1 MRISD
6 WSSDVCSS
14 DLHTAE
20 RGEGNHESVAHAKAL
35 HNRMRAL
42 IDAVEAEAFGPVRH
56 ILHVG
61 IGGSALGPHLL
72 IDALG
77 RQAGRYDVAVVS
89 NVDGAAL
96 EEAMGRF
103 DPSATLLVVASKTF
117 TTTETLLNA
126 QSVIEW
132 MLEDG
137 VEDPYGRVIAL
148 TGDPVKA
155 MEWGVGG
162 RRMRRFRENVGGR

>member
-14 DLHTAE
+14 DL
-20 RGEGNHESVAHAKAL
+20 
-35 HNRMRAL
+35 
-42 IDAVEAEAFGPVRH
+42 
-56 ILHVG
+56 
-61 IGGSALGPHLL
+61 
-72 IDALG
+72 
-77 RQAGRYDVAVVS
+77 
-89 NVDGAAL
+89 
-96 EEAMGRF
+96 AMGRF

-148 TGDPVKA
+148 TADPDKA
-155 MEWGVGG
+155 MAWGVDETRILPFSDTAGG
-162 RRMRRFRENVGGR
+162 RYSLWSSIGFPAAMALGWDAFERLLEGAAAMDRHFRLRSEEH

>member
-14 DLHTAE
+14 DL
-20 RGEGNHESVAHAKAL
+20 
-35 HNRMRAL
+35 
-42 IDAVEAEAFGPVRH
+42 
-56 ILHVG
+56 
-61 IGGSALGPHLL
+61 
-72 IDALG
+72 
-77 RQAGRYDVAVVS
+77 
-89 NVDGAAL
+89 
-96 EEAMGRF
+96 AMGRF

-148 TGDPVKA
+148 TAVQDKA
-155 MEWGVGG
+155 MEWGVDDT
-162 RRMRRFRENVGGR
+162 RILPFSEKIDRAACREREGT

>member
-14 DLHTAE
+14 
-20 RGEGNHESVAHAKAL
+20 
-35 HNRMRAL
+35 
-42 IDAVEAEAFGPVRH
+42 
-56 ILHVG
+56 
-61 IGGSALGPHLL
+61 
-72 IDALG
+72 
-77 RQAGRYDVAVVS
+77 DVAVVS

-148 TGDPVKA
+148 TADPDKA
-155 MEWGVGG
+155 MEGGVDEKIG
-162 RRMRRFRENVGGR
+162 RAHV